1 MGSGAAKGL
10 VEPEGTGSEQNA
22 PSRTGC
28 QVEGGEA
35 EASRFWEEGL
45 GALHAIGGDVE
56 AGAGWQ
62 KRPLPS
68 PGPAHWSG
76 NFWNP
81 PLPRAAGMSTCGFPY
96 SQELLESGVLG
107 VSEGKRF
114 FSQL

>member
-76 NFWNP
+76 NFWTP
-81 PLPRAAGMSTCGFPY
+81 HPRPG
-96 SQELLESGVLG
+96 LLA
-107 VSEGKRF
+107 
-114 FSQL
+114 